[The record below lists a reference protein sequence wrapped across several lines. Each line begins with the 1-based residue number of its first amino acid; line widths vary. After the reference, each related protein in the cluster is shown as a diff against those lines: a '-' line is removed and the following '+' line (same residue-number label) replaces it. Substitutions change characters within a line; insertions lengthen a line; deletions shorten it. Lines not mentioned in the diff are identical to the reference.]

1 MPQAILLFGPTRAV
15 SEPPDP
21 AAVAEDSV
29 EGMMERCAKLGI
41 NTGDCAALMVLDL
54 VARLCAYSR
63 ADLPAVL
70 QALAVSVP
78 AREMLLR
85 AANEAGEPAPPLGA
99 AKLAIVTARR
109 LH

>member
-1 MPQAILLFGPTRAV
+1 LATILLFGPVRTAA
-15 SEPPDP
+15 SEPLD
-21 AAVAEDSV
+21 AAGVAEDAV
-29 EGMMERCAKLGI
+29 EGMIQRCDQLRI
-41 NTGDCAALMVLDL
+41 NTGDCAALMTLDL

-70 QALAVSVP
+70 QALAMAVP
-78 AREMLLR
+78 AREELLR
-85 AANEAGEPAPPLGA
+85 HANEAGEPAPPLGA